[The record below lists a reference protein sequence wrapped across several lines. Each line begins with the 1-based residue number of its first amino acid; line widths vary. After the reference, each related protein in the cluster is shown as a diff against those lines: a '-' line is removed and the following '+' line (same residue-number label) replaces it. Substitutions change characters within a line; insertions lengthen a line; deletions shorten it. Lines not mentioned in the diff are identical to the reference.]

1 MDGTTTSL
9 PLRRNRDFRLL
20 WFGGLLANLSSRVWT
35 LALPL
40 LVLQET
46 GSPAEAGLVGSVA
59 GFTLLAAVI
68 PAGAVADA
76 VERRRL
82 MLGCE
87 LAGAA
92 VSVTLTLSV
101 LAGNPM
107 LWLMLSAV
115 AVVSLQGL
123 VYLPAANALLRAVVP
138 ADQVGFALSRLQ
150 AREAAAAVAGPL
162 LGGVLFGV
170 SPAVPFAAMTGGLL
184 MSFLSLLAIRARS
197 APDRTQRP
205 LTPRHM
211 VSGLRFV
218 WRQQY
223 VRTVLLVFGGG
234 LNAAFGAVM
243 LVALTTGARTDPS
256 GRSSG
261 AMIALAAVGSLIGA
275 LLAPRLRAF
284 EHTRSAVILCCWTAG
299 VIVPLLA
306 TVTAPLLVGA
316 LLAVVLCVTAV
327 GNVAFS
333 TELLQLTPEK
343 LTGRVNSATNLISM
357 AAQPLG
363 PLAGGLVADRFGHA
377 IAFLVFGAVIV
388 IGAVVLTA
396 SLRHQSDSS
405 NEVAG
410 ENSVTSRNR
419 R

>member
-1 MDGTTTSL
+1 MDDTTTGL
-9 PLRRNRDFRLL
+9 PLRKNRDFRLL
-20 WFGGLLANLSSRVWT
+20 WCGGLLANLGSRMWT

-40 LVLQET
+40 LVLRET

-59 GFTLLAAVI
+59 GITLVAAVI

-87 LAGAA
+87 LAGVA
-92 VSVTLTLSV
+92 VSLTLAMSV

-115 AVVSLQGL
+115 AVVSVQGL

-138 ADQVGFALSRLQ
+138 AGQVGPALSRLQ
-150 AREAAAAVAGPL
+150 AREAGAAVAGPL
-162 LGGVLFGV
+162 LGGLLFGV
-170 SPAVPFAAMTGGLL
+170 SPAVPFAAAAGGLL
-184 MSFLSLLAIRARS
+184 VSFSCLLAIRARS
-197 APDRTQRP
+197 APGRTERP

-211 VSGLRFV
+211 VAGLRFV
-218 WRQQY
+218 WRQRY
-223 VRTVLLVFGGG
+223 VRTVLVVFGGG

-261 AMIALAAVGSLIGA
+261 AIVALAAVGSLVGA

-284 EHTRSAVILCCWTAG
+284 EHTRSAVTLCCWTAG

-306 TVTAPLLVGA
+306 AVTAPMLIGA

-343 LTGRVNSATNLISM
+343 LTGRVSSATNLISM
-357 AAQPLG
+357 ASQPIG

-396 SLRHQSDSS
+396 SLRPHTPGST
-405 NEVAG
+405 VGGHAVG
-410 ENSVTSRNR
+410 RNL
-419 R
+419 